1 MCVILIQTK
10 KETPKMLVALAIGI
24 AGVIGIFYTL
34 LQLEGTQ
41 DLIEGT
47 DEF

>member
-1 MCVILIQTK
+1 VCHPYPNEKGDTQ
-10 KETPKMLVALAIGI
+10 MLLALAIGI